1 MSLPFVC
8 KKGTAMRR
16 MFEIKCKIPVAFYV
30 EAETADEAI
39 TAIRSTL
46 SGKRIPSRA
55 NVIKEAVIR
64 SLDNDMVCEFDA
76 VEQNNRHQT
85 PGFREHE
92 KQPQDAAC

>member
-1 MSLPFVC
+1 
-8 KKGTAMRR
+8 MRR
-16 MFEIKCKIPVAFYV
+16 MFEIKCK
-30 EAETADEAI
+30 
-39 TAIRSTL
+39 
-46 SGKRIPSRA
+46 IPSRA